1 MQVTEGVQ
9 TYDLEWNRG
18 EPLSV
23 HVVET
28 SEATV
33 LFGAGDEYTSA
44 ALVDIA
50 RAHAV
55 DAVVVEH
62 GDVDHYRG
70 VPALREALD
79 LAVAVPAGDAG
90 FLLDEG
96 IEPDR
101 RLQDGDRFFGVRA
114 IELPGH
120 TPGNMAYLVDGVLI
134 AGDTLAGVDSKY
146 AADGEWTGP
155 LTVMDEDHNAMDR
168 RARDVVSRLAEYEIE
183 TVLVTHGSN
192 VVGGGSD
199 AIGTLIDDLSR
210 TGAD

>member
-1 MQVTEGVQ
+1 MQVTEGVY

-23 HVVET
+23 HVLET
-28 SEATV
+28 GDATV
-33 LFGAGDEYTSA
+33 LFGAGDEFTA
-44 ALVDIA
+44 EALVDIA
-50 RAHAV
+50 RSHEV
-55 DAVVVEH
+55 DTVVVEH
-62 GDVDHYRG
+62 GDIDHYRG
-70 VPALREALD
+70 VPALRESLD
-79 LAVAVPAGDAG
+79 LEVAVPARDAG

-101 RLQDGDRFFGVRA
+101 RLEDGDRYRGVRT

-120 TPGNMAYLVDGVLI
+120 TPGNMAFLVDAVLI

-146 AADGEWTGP
+146 AAGGEWSGP

-168 RARDVVSRLAEYEIE
+168 RARDVVSRLADYDIE

-192 VVGGGSD
+192 VVGDADD
-199 AIGTLIDDLSR
+199 AIELLIDDLSR
-210 TGAD
+210 ARTD